1 LIEPAQLRSI
11 PGFSDPVS
19 SLTHLAG
26 AAVFAWLGFSLVL
39 RGRGDLRR
47 AASLGVFAFS
57 CVLLLSISGTY
68 HLLAP
73 GGEARDVLQRLDHA
87 AIFVLI
93 AGSFTPVHTI
103 LFRGAWRW
111 GMLGVI
117 WTVAIAALTLK
128 MLYFDSIPEWLGLAM
143 YLTFGWLGV
152 LSWTVLARRFGIR
165 RVMLALWGALAYTA
179 GALADF
185 LHWPT
190 LVPGI
195 VGPHELFHVAV
206 LAGISCHWLFIR
218 RYASRDMAGG
228 RISRREAPAGR
239 TVAHAASAG

>member
-1 LIEPAQLRSI
+1 MRAI

-26 AAVFAWLGFSLVL
+26 AAVFAWLGLPLVL

-57 CVLLLSISGTY
+57 CVVLLAISGTY

-93 AGSFTPVHTI
+93 AGSFTPVHAI
-103 LFRGAWRW
+103 LFRGAGRW
-111 GMLGVI
+111 GMLAGV

-128 MLYFDSIPEWLGLAM
+128 TLYFDSIPEWLGLAM
-143 YLTFGWLGV
+143 YLAFGWLGV
-152 LSWTVLARRFGIR
+152 LSWIALARRFGIR
-165 RVMLALWGALAYTA
+165 YVMPALWGALAYTL

-190 LVPGI
+190 LVPSV

-206 LAGISCHWLFIR
+206 LAGISCHWMFVR
-218 RYASRDMAGG
+218 GFASRDMVCAIDRGHTDM
-228 RISRREAPAGR
+228 SPALP
-239 TVAHAASAG
+239 AA